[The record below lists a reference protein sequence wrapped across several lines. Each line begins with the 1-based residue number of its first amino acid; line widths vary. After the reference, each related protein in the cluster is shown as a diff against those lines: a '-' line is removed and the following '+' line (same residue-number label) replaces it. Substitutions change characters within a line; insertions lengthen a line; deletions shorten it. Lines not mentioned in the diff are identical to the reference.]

1 MKYHSKLNSFYGLVI
16 GFAGLAATVSAPQAA
31 DIGMAVQDKWTATT
45 MTAQPQTPASA
56 ASLPRSP
63 NAGIRNAKGPQG
75 PIRTDFSDQA
85 VADTETLRRDLQANR
100 YPMNSSVG
108 IP

>member
-1 MKYHSKLNSFYGLVI
+1 MKYHSKLNSFYGLVL

-45 MTAQPQTPASA
+45 VTAQTQTPAAAPLPSA
-56 ASLPRSP
+56 L
-63 NAGIRNAKGPQG
+63 NARNRNLKGHQG

-85 VADTETLRRDLQANR
+85 VADTETLRRDLQMNR
-100 YPMNSSVG
+100 YPMTSGVG